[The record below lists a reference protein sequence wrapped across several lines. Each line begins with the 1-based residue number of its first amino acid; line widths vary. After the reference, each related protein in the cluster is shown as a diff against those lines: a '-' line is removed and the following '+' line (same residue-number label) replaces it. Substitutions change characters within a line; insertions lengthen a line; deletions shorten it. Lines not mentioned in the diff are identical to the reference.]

1 MTGSTKRYALL
12 ILAVLIFGIPAAA
25 QQPSKKDLRR
35 AQDLM
40 KQADSAFAAKD
51 YRKAI
56 ERYAA
61 AIVILP
67 REARAH
73 YWKGYA
79 HYHLKEY
86 ESALKEL
93 NAAREFGYAAADVAK
108 IRWLVNRQLGN
119 TDAAL
124 ADLEIGLQSAPNDQ
138 LMLRTAGD
146 IYFEKKRYKDALAA
160 YQRAALGMPNDGD
173 LYFAIAQVQYALGDV
188 KGQEEAAEVAVS
200 KPGRYPAEARVLL
213 ADAYRRQKKYEKA
226 AVMYEQALASRPQD
240 KDIYRLI
247 GDLYRIQGLFDKAI
261 DVMKRALRI
270 WPTDGELFTDISWY
284 YSLAGQHENA
294 VQAALSATRLLPEKP
309 LGYTNLCRAYNDL
322 GQWQNA
328 LAACNSALRL
338 NPNDGETNFYLGRA
352 YQQLGRQAEAAKAY
366 DRAVTGLLKFTQ
378 DNPEYSDGYYL
389 LGNAYF
395 ANNQLE
401 KALDAYRKC
410 LDLAPKFARALY
422 NSGVVY
428 IRLRNR
434 QAALTQYNA
443 LLPLDK
449 DLAEKL
455 KAAIDGM

>member
-1 MTGSTKRYALL
+1 MTGTTKRYALTL
-12 ILAVLIFGIPAAA
+12 LTILTLSFTAFS

-40 KQADSAFAAKD
+40 KQAENAFAAKD

-67 REARAH
+67 RNPNAH

-79 HYHLKEY
+79 HYILKEF
-86 ESALKEL
+86 ETALKEL
-93 NAAREFGYAAADVAK
+93 NAAQEFGYSPVDVAR
-108 IRWLVNRQLGN
+108 IRWAVHRELGN
-119 TDAAL
+119 SDAAL
-124 ADLEIGLQSAPNDQ
+124 SDLEAALQKFPDDQ
-138 LMLRTAGD
+138 LMLRSAGD
-146 IYFEKKRYKDALAA
+146 IYFEKKRYKEALAA

-188 KGQEEAAEVAVS
+188 KGQDAAAEVAVS
-200 KPGRYPAEARVLL
+200 KPGRFPGEARILL
-213 ADAYRRQKKYEKA
+213 ADAYRKQKKYDKA
-226 AVMYEQALASRPQD
+226 AIMYEQALASRPDD
-240 KDIYRLI
+240 KSIYHLI

-261 DVMKRALRI
+261 DIIKRALRI
-270 WPTDGELFTDISWY
+270 WPTDGDLFTDISWY

-294 VQAALSATRLLPEKP
+294 VQAALSATRLLPDKP

-328 LAACNSALRL
+328 LGACNSALRL

-352 YQQLGRQAEAAKAY
+352 YQQLGRQAEASKAY
-366 DRAVTGLLKFTQ
+366 DRAVAGLLKFTQ
-378 DNPEYSDGYYL
+378 DNPEYSDGFYL

-401 KALDAYRKC
+401 KALEAYRKC
-410 LDLAPKFARALY
+410 LELAPKFARAIY

-428 IRLRNR
+428 IRLKNK
-434 QAALTQYNA
+434 QSALAQYNA
-443 LLPLDK
+443 LIPLDK
-449 DLAEKL
+449 ELAEKL